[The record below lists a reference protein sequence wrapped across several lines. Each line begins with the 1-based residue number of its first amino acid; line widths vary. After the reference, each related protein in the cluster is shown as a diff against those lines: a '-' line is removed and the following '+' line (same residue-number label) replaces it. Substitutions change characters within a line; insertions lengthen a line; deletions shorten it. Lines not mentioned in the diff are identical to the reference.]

1 MDVGQS
7 GAELLG
13 KVLVL
18 PGLTSQLR
26 SIGAGGDLQIAQH
39 HFGVGLE
46 IAVHTDEAGALL
58 TILPDIGVAFND
70 LCLHPFRQRLIFT
83 QGNLPL
89 LEEHDGHGG
98 VCPGVGL
105 ENTVRQADRAQQ
117 IAPPRH
123 VAPRPIVLFVHCAA
137 ADAVG
142 GDERNHAACP
152 DLINGFG
159 KEIIVNQKPLP
170 VILLVHHGIIAKR
183 HVADSKVKE
192 AVLEVGFFIT
202 AHRDTGLGIELL
214 GDAPGDAVQLH
225 AVQPGRGHV
234 LRQQAEKVAHAAGRL
249 QNVPLGKA
257 HIPDGLI
264 DGLDNQ
270 GAGVVGIEGG
280 CPRRFVLAVRQQAF
294 QLLILG
300 GPLGLVRVKG
310 VRDAAPANIAG
321 EDFLLCFGGG
331 AALGLDLL

>member
-1 MDVGQS
+1 MDMGQS

-18 PGLTSQLR
+18 PGFTSQLR
-26 SIGAGGDLQIAQH
+26 TIGAGGDLQIAQH

-46 IAVHTDEAGALL
+46 IAVHTHEAGAFLAV
-58 TILPDIGVAFND
+58 LPDIGVAFND
-70 LCLHPFRQRLIFT
+70 LRLHPFRQRLIFT

-89 LEEHDGHGG
+89 LQEHDGHGG
-98 VCPGVGL
+98 ICPGIGL
-105 ENTVRQADRAQQ
+105 ENAVRQADRAQQ
-117 IAPPRH
+117 ITAPGDIP
-123 VAPRPIVLFVHCAA
+123 PRPIILFVHRAA

-142 GDERNHAACP
+142 GNERDHAACP
-152 DLINGFG
+152 DLINRFG

-170 VILLVHHGIIAKR
+170 VITLVHHGIITKR
-183 HVADSKVKE
+183 HVADSKVEK
-192 AVLEVGFFIT
+192 AVREVGFFVA

-225 AVQPGRGHV
+225 AVQLGRGHA
-234 LRQQAEKVAHAAGRL
+234 LRQQAEEISHAAGRL
-249 QNVPLGKA
+249 QNVPFLKA
-257 HIPDGLI
+257 HVPDGLI